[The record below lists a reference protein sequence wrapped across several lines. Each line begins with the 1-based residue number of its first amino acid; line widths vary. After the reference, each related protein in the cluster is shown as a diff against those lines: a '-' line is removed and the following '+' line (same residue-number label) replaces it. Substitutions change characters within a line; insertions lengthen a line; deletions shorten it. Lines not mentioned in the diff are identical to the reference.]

1 MVDCSNIFLLV
12 GGGRRPLHFPHTV
25 CLDPSFHSQVLIW
38 DDVKARFI
46 GEIRMPSNVLNL
58 RATKKQYAILYVVNA
73 SFIIAT
79 VTNVYMY
86 SRETLEKVRVYDTA
100 DNISG
105 IIASNSN
112 MIAFPR
118 KERGV
123 LQLVVRIGIVRRAN
137 P

>member
-1 MVDCSNIFLLV
+1 
-12 GGGRRPLHFPHTV
+12 
-25 CLDPSFHSQVLIW
+25 
-38 DDVKARFI
+38 
-46 GEIRMPSNVLNL
+46 MPSNVLNL
-58 RATKKQYAILYVVNA
+58 RATKKQYVILYAINA

-86 SRETLEKVRVYDTA
+86 NRETLEKVQVYETVE
-100 DNISG
+100 NISG

-118 KERGV
+118 KERGF
-123 LQLVVRIGIVRRAN
+123 LQLVVRIGIFRRAN